1 MVNEKKR
8 KKEEWLRK
16 RKEWEDGIKERYVQT
31 NELPPCLTKHNI
43 YRERKKIEFAQNKKK
58 WDEQKER
65 ELGRKIFV
73 GGFKFDD
80 LTEEGNIFDDFL
92 ISRINLPSSLLL
104 KLLVR
109 QLLLNSLPRGGE
121 DFWNRYSLALVKW
134 RRYENTGT
142 RTSYSCCTYYLP
154 MLLLLSAPSH
164 NFLNGMLY
172 SIIRCESN
180 TFSYFVGQNS

>member
-1 MVNEKKR
+1 LRLRLLEKEQKKQAWLVNPFLSTLTVIDNLFNKQDMVNEKKR

-121 DFWNRYSLALVKW
+121 DF
-134 RRYENTGT
+134 
-142 RTSYSCCTYYLP
+142 
-154 MLLLLSAPSH
+154 
-164 NFLNGMLY
+164 
-172 SIIRCESN
+172 
-180 TFSYFVGQNS
+180 